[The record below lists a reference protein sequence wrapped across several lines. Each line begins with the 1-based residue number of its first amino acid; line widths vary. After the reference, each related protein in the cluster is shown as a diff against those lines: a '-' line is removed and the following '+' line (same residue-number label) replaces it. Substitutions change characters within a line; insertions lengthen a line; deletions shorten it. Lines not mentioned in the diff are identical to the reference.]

1 MIKQDIHIYVSS
13 GRPNGWTE
21 WADIF
26 CGHSWVARL
35 KIKYLKKKIPLATL
49 GPSVSIYKKKN
60 MNIYKHLCI
69 VCIFN
74 EERLFPLGLRKLVDF
89 KQI

>member
-1 MIKQDIHIYVSS
+1 MIKQDIHIYISS

-35 KIKYLKKKIPLATL
+35 KIKYLKKKKFHWQRWALQLVFI
-49 GPSVSIYKKKN
+49 KKKYEYIQTS
-60 MNIYKHLCI
+60 MYSVYIQ
-69 VCIFN
+69 
-74 EERLFPLGLRKLVDF
+74 RRKTVPTGI
-89 KQI
+89 KEIG